1 MIRFIIRL
9 ILIFIILFN
18 VDCSFSQNS
27 KQNKI
32 SFFYSGGLNFSQKI
46 ITNYFSIVNT
56 DETPETNYSLG
67 TKHGLGIEYNISDK
81 LNLVLGINYSRVNL
95 SEIDKIQ
102 DYQTELIENQDW
114 ISIPISCKMYFLN
127 SKLKPYIK
135 AGFDFAYLLD
145 ISGEVTKKYLDD
157 PSYSQEASIVSFDN
171 KRQKSNLV
179 LSGGIGVSYDLTNI
193 SLFIESNYERG
204 LLNNVNGENRFSDTE
219 LISQYSYF
227 DSDYKIQGYVILLGI
242 RFRK

>member
-1 MIRFIIRL
+1 MFG
-9 ILIFIILFN
+9 
-18 VDCSFSQNS
+18 QNS
-27 KQNKI
+27 KKDKI
-32 SFFYSGGLNFSQKI
+32 SFFYNGGLNFSQKI
-46 ITNYFSIVNT
+46 ITNYYSVYNS
-56 DETPETNYSLG
+56 DKTPETNYSLG
-67 TKHGLGIEYNISDK
+67 MKHGLGAEYNISDK
-81 LNLVLGINYSRVNL
+81 LNLVLGINYSRINL
-95 SEIDKIQ
+95 GETNKIL

-114 ISIPISCKMYFLN
+114 ISIPISCKMYFLK

-145 ISGEVTKKYLDD
+145 ISGEVTKKYVDD
-157 PSYSQEASIVSFDN
+157 PSYSQETSIVSFDK

-219 LISQYSYF
+219 LISQYSYI
-227 DSDYKIQGYVILLGI
+227 DSDYKIQSYVILLGI
-242 RFRK
+242 IFRK